1 MNGFLRSA
9 FIVAA
14 ISTIPVTYR
23 YAKQTINYCS
33 NTFLRSN
40 CAESFVFAAGSLSL
54 TLFFLGGV
62 TSNTPKKRILLKD
75 EDESGTYEELE
86 R

>member
-23 YAKQTINYCS
+23 YAKETVDYCS
-33 NTFLRSN
+33 YYFGDDCRDN
-40 CAESFVFAAGSLSL
+40 FVYAAGSLSL
-54 TLFFLGGV
+54 TLFFLGGAM
-62 TSNTPKKRILLKD
+62 SNTPKKRILLKD
-75 EDESGTYEELE
+75 EAESGTYEELE